1 MTTPEPTTTSN
12 NQPQPLTTKT
22 VVEVKTRLF
31 PWEAVAV
38 HSFEV
43 TPDGKITVWDPKAK
57 RYTANHSLTAGAKNR
72 IKRIAGI
79 RH

>member
-1 MTTPEPTTTSN
+1 MTTPQPSTAN
-12 NQPQPLTTKT
+12 NDQPQPRQTKI

-31 PWEAVAV
+31 PWEAVDV

-43 TPDGKITVWDPKAK
+43 TPDGNITVWDPKAK
-57 RYTANHSLTAGAKNR
+57 RYTANHSLTAGAQNR
-72 IKRIAGI
+72 IKRLAGI

>member
-1 MTTPEPTTTSN
+1 MTTPEPTTASN
-12 NQPQPLTTKT
+12 DQTQPLTTKT

-43 TPDGKITVWDPKAK
+43 TPDGKITVWDPRAK
-57 RYTANHSLTAGAKNR
+57 RYTANHSLTAGAQNR
-72 IKRIAGI
+72 IKRLAGI